1 LKPEFN
7 KQARNNLEAARVC
20 CCIKKEKCV
29 LLKQPYL
36 GKLEARP
43 TSPPSGKFTLLTL
56 GENED
61 QLANAYSMN
70 MRLVGMFNHFKR
82 FDLQDVFYIV
92 KTTVDAT
99 MLAYNK

>member
-1 LKPEFN
+1 MLLYQERKACSVETAISR
-7 KQARNNLEAARVC
+7 QARSSTD
-20 CCIKKEKCV
+20 I
-29 LLKQPYL
+29 
-36 GKLEARP
+36 
-43 TSPPSGKFTLLTL
+43 SPSGKFTLLTL